1 VLEGEG
7 LTVLAMFLVFTGVLL
22 FGLGLICDQVAQL
35 RLERFE

>member
-1 VLEGEG
+1 M
-7 LTVLAMFLVFTGVLL
+7 LAFLTGVTL